1 MKTDRITAPLVKK
14 YLDEHLHEHLLKFN
28 TKLHEVYHAVL
39 GEQGKGGLC
48 NEVDNLTTKLGT
60 IDTRLTGIE
69 DTLKWLVR
77 LVTGAVILAILGL
90 VFVK

>member
-1 MKTDRITAPLVKK
+1 MAVESPKITLKDHLK
-14 YLDEHLHEHLLKFN
+14 EHELRFN
-28 TKLHEVYHAVL
+28 FKLHDVYHTVF

-48 NEVDNLTTKLGT
+48 NEVDDLKSQLAS
-60 IDTRLTGIE
+60 IDKRLTGIE

-77 LVTGAVILAILGL
+77 LVLGAVILAILGL